1 MQAKLGAGACFA
13 WHLGYFQSILNFHP
27 FLFRMLSMN
36 YRIIP
41 GLFAIV
47 GLAVLFSGC
56 RDGGQDRKEKT
67 DVTDFAAKD
76 LDLGNGY
83 TLLSTQIDETSE
95 PKCQAKAE
103 DLLLTH
109 PDVACLIGLW
119 EYNPPA
125 LLRAVQNSKA
135 KPAIVAFDE
144 NDQTLEGIKSGSV
157 VGTIVQ
163 NPYEFGYQSIKVLAA
178 LVRGDNDVLKTW
190 PGIEKDNSIFVPVR
204 VITKDNVEAFEVD
217 VKKILGTKSDD
228 KPGGEKNSKPKVAFV
243 SNNAYQFWTFAQKGA
258 EKAAGE
264 FDVEMEFKK
273 PQNDSAQTQRAILED
288 LITRGFTGVAVS
300 PNDPGNTLSFYK
312 NTVAKKMALV
322 MTDNDLPDPSARKCY
337 IGTHNY
343 RAGRA
348 AGELVKKALPK
359 GGKIAIFV
367 GRADSPNAIERR
379 QGVLDYLAGKDRK

>member
-1 MQAKLGAGACFA
+1 M
-13 WHLGYFQSILNFHP
+13 
-27 FLFRMLSMN
+27 
-36 YRIIP
+36 
-41 GLFAIV
+41 
-47 GLAVLFSGC
+47 
-56 RDGGQDRKEKT
+56 
-67 DVTDFAAKD
+67 
-76 LDLGNGY
+76 
-83 TLLSTQIDETSE
+83 
-95 PKCQAKAE
+95 
-103 DLLLTH
+103 
-109 PDVACLIGLW
+109 
-119 EYNPPA
+119 
-125 LLRAVQNSKA
+125 QNSKA

-144 NDQTLEGIKSGSV
+144 NDQTLQGIKSGAV
-157 VGTIVQ
+157 TGTIVQ

-178 LVRGDNDVLKTW
+178 LAKGKDDVLKNW

-204 VITKDNVEAFEVD
+204 VITKDNVETFEAD
-217 VKKILGTKSDD
+217 VKKILGAKNDD
-228 KPGGEKNSKPKVAFV
+228 KPGGEKNAKPKVAFV

-264 FDVEMEFKK
+264 FDVELEFKK

-300 PNDPGNTLSFYK
+300 PNDPENTLSFYK
-312 NTVAKKMALV
+312 NTVGKKMSLV

-379 QGVLDYLAGKDRK
+379 QGVLDYLAGKDRKEKE